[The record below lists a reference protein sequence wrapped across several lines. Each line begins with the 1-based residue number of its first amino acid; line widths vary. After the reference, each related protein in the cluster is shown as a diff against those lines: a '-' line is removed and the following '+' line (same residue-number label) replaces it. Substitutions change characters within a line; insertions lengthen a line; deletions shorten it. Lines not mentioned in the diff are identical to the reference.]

1 MQPHFMHNHAHETA
15 GAASAES
22 STGSSPFTSHL
33 RATHTFFD
41 FEDVCVVAAPRPRV
55 KYGGER
61 CVKLYND
68 SGCDTRTK
76 QMHGAESDLAP
87 DPFHASDPAYRST
100 TTSLVVKLEMKISSP
115 STIIA
120 VTSPFKWT

>member
-1 MQPHFMHNHAHETA
+1 MSQ
-15 GAASAES
+15 
-22 STGSSPFTSHL
+22 TSEQHYL
-33 RATHTFFD
+33 FFNWFF
-41 FEDVCVVAAPRPRV
+41 FEEVCGLCVVCVRLRRAAPACERH
-55 KYGGER
+55 GGER
-61 CVKLYND
+61 CVKLYNN

-76 QMHGAESDLAP
+76 QIHTAESETWHLAP